1 MRRLTYG
8 VPVLLHLAVFLF
20 FYALSEWLYSIN
32 VPVGATARY
41 CLVAL
46 LAIYMA
52 LSVLPLIVRNA
63 PYQTALTT
71 PLQACVSL
79 IQASYFGLRQL
90 VQRSSRIYEEKR
102 SGLFKSLHVD
112 RARALMREIK
122 KRASELDRSAMHW
135 LLQEL
140 DEDDMDT
147 FLSGLPGY
155 LHSPLTDKK
164 LVVEGLMEDGVPG
177 HVSESTSQPA

>member
-20 FYALSEWLYSIN
+20 FYALSEWLHSIN

-41 CLVAL
+41 CLIAL

-71 PLQACVSL
+71 PLHACVSL
-79 IQASYFGLRQL
+79 IQASYLGLRQL
-90 VQRSSRIYEEKR
+90 VQRSSRNYEGQKI
-102 SGLFKSLHVD
+102 SGLFKSIYVD
-112 RARALMREIK
+112 RARALMKEIT

-147 FLSGLPGY
+147 FLSGLPVR
-155 LHSPLTDKK
+155 L
-164 LVVEGLMEDGVPG
+164 
-177 HVSESTSQPA
+177 